1 MLKNSITLF
10 LMLVVLSNAVIGA
23 DNRVKRAQFTTA
35 VSAREPV
42 DNIRKISTS
51 YKTLTFFTEIINC
64 EDCDISHQWW
74 FQGEMRHEQEGEAK
88 YNRYRWW
95 SKKRVSANNPGTWTV
110 KVLIDGDEVHTSSLN
125 YFTQSVRQKN
135 AAPINNRLQIQS
147 LDQCESKLKYFH
159 SKSKENP
166 DDPYYAFMFRKWG
179 KRCFESE

>member
-10 LMLVVLSNAVIGA
+10 LMLVVISTSAIA

-51 YKTLTFFTEIINC
+51 YKTLTFFTEIVNC
-64 EDCDISHQWW
+64 EGCDISHQWW
-74 FQGEMRHEQEGEAK
+74 FKGEMRHEQEGEAK

-179 KRCFESE
+179 KRGLESE